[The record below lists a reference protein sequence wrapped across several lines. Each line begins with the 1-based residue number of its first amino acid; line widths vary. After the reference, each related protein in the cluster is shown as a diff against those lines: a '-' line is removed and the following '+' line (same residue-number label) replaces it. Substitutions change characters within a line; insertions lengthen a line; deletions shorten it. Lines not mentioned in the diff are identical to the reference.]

1 MLEFLASQIQ
11 CKEFPLLVY
20 QPPKVVIRS
29 PDMPTLCID
38 NAKYDNLQAIQW
50 STRCFKT
57 ASVSEVGVPQ
67 I

>member
-1 MLEFLASQIQ
+1 
-11 CKEFPLLVY
+11 
-20 QPPKVVIRS
+20 
-29 PDMPTLCID
+29 MPTLCID

-67 I
+67 IQCKELPLLVPSTPKSCYQESRYANSVHR